1 MGKPCRDTHL
11 SGSRVPR
18 REKAKVVFTSVLDDD
33 ITLIDVIASHIDSY
47 KKVEE
52 EDCDIKKF

>member
-18 REKAKVVFTSVLDDD
+18 REKAKVVFTPVLDDD
-33 ITLIDVIASHIDSY
+33 ITLIDAIASYIDSH

-52 EDCDIKKF
+52 EKKL